1 MDREVIDM
9 LYDELVPQGDY
20 IAHYGVPKEQ
30 WSAEAKAKHRREHP
44 EKPSN
49 GSGKTILPIA
59 PIDTA
64 RRLYEEYQD
73 YQQEQRNERRR
84 RRRDREPGAVK
95 PGDYGPQLPLGGQ
108 KPGDSRRPNN
118 PQKSGGKNRT
128 VGPYR
133 VTEGHKS
140 NPELENV
147 VQQLNN
153 VQRTLNN
160 RSRPL
165 ASYSHNGSLFKQNTA
180 MNNYLDRN
188 GLLPNTARV
197 VTKSGNKTSGGKTN
211 SGKNAPRPAGTLRD
225 RKPAGNGSSTSSP
238 KKPDDNR
245 RTTSSTNHKSGGVT
259 RTLASDI
266 ESKRRRAEE
275 ANNNFTSR
283 GSGKHHDTVPKVN
296 RVKKRPKK

>member
-1 MDREVIDM
+1 M
-9 LYDELVPQGDY
+9 LYDDLVPQGDY

-64 RRLYEEYQD
+64 RRLYGEYQD

-84 RRRDREPGAVK
+84 RRRNREPGPVK
-95 PGDYGPQLPLGGQ
+95 PGDYGPQLPQGGR
-108 KPGDSRRPNN
+108 KPS
-118 PQKSGGKNRT
+118 GKNRT
-128 VGPYR
+128 RQDGPYR

-153 VQRTLNN
+153 VDRALSNT
-160 RSRPL
+160 SRPL
-165 ASYSHNGSLFKQNTA
+165 TSYSHNGTLFKQNTA

-197 VTKSGNKTSGGKTN
+197 VTKSGHKTSGGKTN

-245 RTTSSTNHKSGGVT
+245 RTTSSTNRKPGGVT
-259 RTLASDI
+259 RTLSSDI

-275 ANNNFTSR
+275 SNNNFTSR